1 MAPGARAWPGNEW
14 LQKKEREGR
23 GAGDQRPGS
32 DIPEVIPLKLGKEG
46 ESG

>member
-32 DIPEVIPLKLGKEG
+32 DIPEVIPLNLGKEG